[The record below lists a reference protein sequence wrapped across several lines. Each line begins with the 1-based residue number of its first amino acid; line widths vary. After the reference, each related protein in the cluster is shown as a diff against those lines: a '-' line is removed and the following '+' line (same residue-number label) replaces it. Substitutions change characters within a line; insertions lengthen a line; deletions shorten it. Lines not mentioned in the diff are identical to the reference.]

1 MRFSSQKTFFF
12 AFVCA
17 LPLMSLELEE
27 LTWEPQ
33 GPSAQEY
40 NGYLQQATNDK
51 DWWAVVDYANILS
64 YHFATSPFAQD
75 AAFLIG
81 EAYLN
86 LGHPLMANDYFTAY
100 LNNPNAPRRF
110 EEAIAYKFSIAERFQ
125 NGEKKQLFN
134 SHKAPKIL
142 SAKEDAI
149 VIYDEV
155 IATLPHSELAAKSL
169 LGKAKIQ
176 AELEDYK
183 QSLETLDLLIR
194 RFPKHELAAEAYLEK
209 IHVYNMQCQG
219 RSLDPD
225 LLDLAEVTLRKF
237 RLVFPRESRL
247 SEAESYIHKMEEA
260 FAANLLD
267 TGTFFQKTKKTPAAK
282 IYYSKVIA
290 KYPKTP
296 AAIVAQ
302 EKLNDLRAKDTA
314 Q

>member
-1 MRFSSQKTFFF
+1 MRHSRLKIFLLSF
-12 AFVCA
+12 A
-17 LPLMSLELEE
+17 LPLASLELEE

-40 NGYLQQATNDK
+40 NGYMQQAISDK
-51 DWWAVVDYANILS
+51 NWWAVVDHASVLS
-64 YHFATSPFAQD
+64 YHFPTSPFAQD

-86 LGHPLMANDYFTAY
+86 MGHPLIANDYFTAY
-100 LNNPNAPRRF
+100 LNNPVAPKRF
-110 EEAIAYKFSIAERFQ
+110 EDAIAHKFAIAERFL
-125 NGEKKQLFN
+125 NGEKKPLFN

-169 LGKAKIQ
+169 LGKAHIQ
-176 AELEDYK
+176 AEMEDYK
-183 QSLETLDLLIR
+183 PSLETLDVLIR

-209 IHVYNMQCQG
+209 IHVYHMQCQG

-247 SEAESYIHKMEEA
+247 STAEQYILKMEEA
-260 FAANLLD
+260 FALNILE
-267 TGTFFQKTKKTPAAK
+267 TGSFFQKTKKIPAAK
-282 IYYSKVIA
+282 IYYHKVIA

-296 AAIVAQ
+296 AAAVAR
-302 EKLNDLRAKDTA
+302 EKLNDLDLVK